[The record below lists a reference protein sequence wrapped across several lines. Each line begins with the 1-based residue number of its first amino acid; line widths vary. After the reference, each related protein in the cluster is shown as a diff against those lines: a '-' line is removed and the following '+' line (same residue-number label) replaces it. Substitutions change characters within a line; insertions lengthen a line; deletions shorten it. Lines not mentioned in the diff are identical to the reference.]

1 MIVSVSKVPN
11 SLLVTEVDICY
22 NLRQS
27 EFRNFS

>member
-1 MIVSVSKVPN
+1 MIVWVSKVPN
-11 SLLVTEVDICY
+11 GLLVTEVDICY